1 MEQVRYRLLVMSAL
15 SAFHACH
22 AWMDA
27 CVMEMDR
34 SILGL
39 PNLPPA
45 IAVRPVDR
53 IQKSQFAF
61 SNIPALNFF

>member
-1 MEQVRYRLLVMSAL
+1 MSAL

-27 CVMEMDR
+27 CVMDR

-39 PNLPPA
+39 PKPPTGDCGSA
-45 IAVRPVDR
+45 GR

-61 SNIPALNFF
+61 SNIPALIEFLLTGF